1 MTVLRLE
8 ERKHDQEWRQLAL
21 EEAEAEAEAKREVGT
36 KSEEVK

>member
-21 EEAEAEAEAKREVGT
+21 EEAEAEAKREVGT